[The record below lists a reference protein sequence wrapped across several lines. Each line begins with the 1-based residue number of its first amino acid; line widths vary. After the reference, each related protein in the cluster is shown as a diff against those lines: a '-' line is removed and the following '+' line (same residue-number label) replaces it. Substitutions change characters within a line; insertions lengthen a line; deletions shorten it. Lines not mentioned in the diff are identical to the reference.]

1 MKVIM
6 TKSIITSL
14 IVLQN
19 LVNIII
25 GEIQNH
31 CNHGGMR
38 VSKYMMILVMVL
50 LSIVWGCGTTVDG
63 EYTGTIEGKDISLQ
77 FLPDGTA
84 TVLGYFPNQLAGT
97 WVEEKTFGDPQI
109 WVTFDG
115 PKEKPFRLRFEFTP
129 QGENF
134 QLTAIKARSLGKGT
148 KLNPVMIEGT
158 PIFKPLPT
166 E

>member
-1 MKVIM
+1 MK
-6 TKSIITSL
+6 
-14 IVLQN
+14 
-19 LVNIII
+19 
-25 GEIQNH
+25 G
-31 CNHGGMR
+31 
-38 VSKYMMILVMVL
+38 SKYMTIFVMVL
-50 LSIVWGCGTTVDG
+50 LSTLWGCGTTVDG
-63 EYTGTIEGKDISLQ
+63 DYTGTIEGKDITLQ

-115 PKEKPFRLRFEFTP
+115 PEEKPFRLRFEFKP
-129 QGENF
+129 QGMNF
-134 QLTAIKARSLGKGT
+134 QLIGIKARPLGIGT